1 MNATVDCIYCVIK
14 KADSMF
20 CEYIDDEVERLDF
33 MKRVLKELSSYDND
47 TTSPFLTA
55 KIMRM
60 LEEKVGDEDL
70 FLEEKKEYNE
80 KMLSIEGDIW
90 NRIDNSE
97 DKLLAGLKYAMVG
110 NFIDFGAMDEVDDDI
125 LGEII
130 DTALEQEVD
139 TKLYNELKS
148 EISEGRRLCYLA
160 DNAGEIVF
168 DKLFIRAIKEFN
180 EDIDI
185 DIVVR
190 GEPTLNDV
198 TEEEALKVGLDEY
211 GKIVQNGTNIPG
223 TDIRAVNQETIKSMD
238 ESDLII
244 SKGQGNFETLF
255 GCGKNIY
262 YIFLCKCD
270 IFVEKFGMEK
280 FEGILM
286 KE

>member
-60 LEEKVGDEDL
+60 LEERVGDEDL

-190 GEPTLNDV
+190 
-198 TEEEALKVGLDEY
+198 
-211 GKIVQNGTNIPG
+211 
-223 TDIRAVNQETIKSMD
+223 RA
-238 ESDLII
+238 
-244 SKGQGNFETLF
+244 NF
-255 GCGKNIY
+255 K
-262 YIFLCKCD
+262 
-270 IFVEKFGMEK
+270 
-280 FEGILM
+280 
-286 KE
+286 